1 MTDRFSQNTID
12 ASGNVIH
19 LRSDIHIVFDDKVF
33 AIVPKR
39 NQTRGHE
46 SRGKL
51 SLVLHV
57 VNPITDGYF
66 HQHYHNR
73 KLLPI
78 RCSIECLFA
87 RFAWTIF
94 SPGVLGHF
102 LDKCITSRLLLV
114 HDAAT
119 GTLTL
124 ESRDREQV
132 NALLAASR
140 SRSASPKKRKV
151 PDVASN
157 DAGPQ
162 YDLLYGDIGDGSQ
175 TDSGSTERNA
185 GRGRPRKR
193 QWANDKEGLDRVVQK
208 RGKVELGV
216 EM

>member
-12 ASGNVIH
+12 ASGNVIL
-19 LRSDIHIVFDDKVF
+19 LRSDIHTAFDDKVF

-39 NQTRGHE
+39 NQTREHE

-51 SLVLHV
+51 SLVVHV

-78 RCSIECLFA
+78 RCSNECLFA

-102 LDKCITSRLLLV
+102 LDKSITSRLLLV

-157 DAGPQ
+157 DASYQ
-162 YDLLYGDIGDGSQ
+162 CDLLYGDIGDGQ
-175 TDSGSTERNA
+175 TDSGLPERNPR
-185 GRGRPRKR
+185 RGRPRKR
-193 QWANDKEGLDRVVQK
+193 QWANDEEGRDMVIQK
-208 RGKVELGV
+208 REKVELGV
-216 EM
+216 AM

>member
-12 ASGNVIH
+12 ASGNVIP
-19 LRSDIHIVFDDKVF
+19 LRSDIHTVFDDKVF

-39 NQTRGHE
+39 NQTQGHE
-46 SRGKL
+46 SQGQL

-57 VNPITDGYF
+57 VNPITDDYF
-66 HQHYHNR
+66 HQYYHNR

-94 SPGVLGHF
+94 TPGVLGHF

-119 GTLTL
+119 GTMTI

-151 PDVASN
+151 PDIASN

-162 YDLLYGDIGDGSQ
+162 YDLYGDIGDDSE
-175 TDSGSTERNA
+175 TDSGSTETNA
-185 GRGRPRKR
+185 SRGRPRKR
-193 QWANDKEGLDRVVQK
+193 QWANDEEGLDRVVQK
-208 RGKVELGV
+208 RGRLS
-216 EM
+216 